1 MKPYKNVVFDMV
13 YIHKLCAPHFQWRFY
28 NYWRIITL
36 SFNFSS
42 TIEYLSYILLIRERA
57 EKFVQFKH
65 RRFFLQKKLLCE
77 EDLKGC
83 ENANEHF
90 RLEMKLDKTHFSPK
104 RFGIFLTM
112 VDVNLALTVELGYST
127 KILLEC

>member
-1 MKPYKNVVFDMV
+1 MK
-13 YIHKLCAPHFQWRFY
+13 
-28 NYWRIITL
+28 TL
-36 SFNFSS
+36 NTYYQSVEGSRNSFNSS
-42 TIEYLSYILLIRERA
+42 TEGFFSKKSFCVKKILN
-57 EKFVQFKH
+57 V
-65 RRFFLQKKLLCE
+65 
-77 EDLKGC
+77 C